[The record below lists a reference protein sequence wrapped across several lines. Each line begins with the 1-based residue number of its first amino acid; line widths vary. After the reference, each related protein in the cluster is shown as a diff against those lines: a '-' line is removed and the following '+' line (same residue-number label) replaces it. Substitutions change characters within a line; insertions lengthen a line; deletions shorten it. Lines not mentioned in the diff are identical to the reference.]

1 MQYERRPSQ
10 ELDQLRQE
18 QRKDLPAKAGHVAD
32 AVKNLQETQQS
43 RKRPLGAPGGAA
55 PPAAKRLAKSM
66 GVVTE
71 KSAKAAMR
79 PNLPQVVPFSAK
91 IYVIVPPAAPLPG
104 VASASAPGG
113 EAPFDSVQV
122 TAAAAAAGPVYTEA
136 TWFKAP
142 PAPPMPPK
150 VPPPA
155 LKREYELEP
164 RPDADK
170 GPQPDAAAADK
181 YVRFREQPE
190 VIEEKAPP
198 AKRAKYAAPSPP
210 PAKPPILQYVSGVS
224 YKHILQV
231 GLRSS
236 VANVTQ
242 MATQC
247 AL

>member
-1 MQYERRPSQ
+1 
-10 ELDQLRQE
+10 
-18 QRKDLPAKAGHVAD
+18 
-32 AVKNLQETQQS
+32 
-43 RKRPLGAPGGAA
+43 
-55 PPAAKRLAKSM
+55 
-66 GVVTE
+66 
-71 KSAKAAMR
+71 
-79 PNLPQVVPFSAK
+79 
-91 IYVIVPPAAPLPG
+91 
-104 VASASAPGG
+104 
-113 EAPFDSVQV
+113 
-122 TAAAAAAGPVYTEA
+122 
-136 TWFKAP
+136 
-142 PAPPMPPK
+142 MPPK

-155 LKREYELEP
+155 LKRKYKLEP
-164 RPDADK
+164 QPDADM

-181 YVRFREQPE
+181 YVRFRERPE